1 MTSTPIEPVAII
13 GGCGHVG
20 LPLGLSFAKAGMQ
33 VRLYDVNR
41 ESVRMLSEGQMPFLD
56 EGGSE
61 LLQAHL
67 GKNLLATADPSVLKD
82 AAAVVC
88 VIGTPIDEH
97 LNPKVDSLLT
107 AVDQLVPHLRP
118 DQLFVLRSTVFPGA
132 TLKLHAHLQRLLPGV
147 DVAFCPERVVQGQ
160 AIREISTMPQIIS
173 GVGERAL
180 ARARELFHRI
190 CPVTVEVTP
199 LEAEL
204 AKLTCNAWRYITFAV
219 ANQLYT
225 VCADNGIDY
234 YTVWDAVTRDYPRMK
249 GLPKAGF
256 AAGPC
261 LFKDTMQ
268 LAAFFPNDFPL
279 GQAAMLV
286 NESLPRA
293 LVRQLQSR
301 FDLREKTVGI
311 LGMAFKGD
319 IDDVRESL
327 AFKLRKILRL
337 EARQVLC
344 SDTYVKL
351 PWLVSTEQVLAEA
364 DIIVIGAPHSQY
376 RGLDPRQPVLDPWN
390 HLGRGGLLRTP

>member
-1 MTSTPIEPVAII
+1 MDSSRVGPVAII

-20 LPLGLSFAKAGMQ
+20 LPLGLSFAKAGLE

-41 ESVRMLSEGQMPFLD
+41 ESIKTLAEGKMPFLED
-56 EGGSE
+56 GGEE
-61 LLQAHL
+61 LLRAHL
-67 GKNLLATADPSVLKD
+67 GKNLLTSSDPAVLRD
-82 AAAVVC
+82 ASSIVC

-107 AVDQLVPHLRP
+107 AVDQLVPFLRP

-132 TLKLHAHLQRLLPGV
+132 TLKLHAHLQRSVPGI

-160 AIREISTMPQIIS
+160 AIREISSMPQIVS

-180 ARARELFHRI
+180 ARARELFLRI
-190 CPVTVEVTP
+190 CPTTVDLAP
-199 LEAEL
+199 MEAEL

-225 VCADNGIDY
+225 VCADHGIDY
-234 YTVWDAVTRDYPRMK
+234 YSVWNAVTRDYPRMK

-293 LVRQLQSR
+293 LVKQMQSR
-301 FDLREKTVGI
+301 FDLSTKTVGI

-319 IDDVRESL
+319 NDDIRESL

-337 EARQVLC
+337 ESREVLC
-344 SDTYVKL
+344 SDDHVGL
-351 PWLVSTEQVLAEA
+351 PWLVSVDQVLAEA
-364 DIIVIGAPHSQY
+364 DIIVIGAPHSEY
-376 RGLDPRQPVLDPWN
+376 RALAPRQPVLDPWN
-390 HLGRGGLLRTP
+390 HLGRGGLLTQR